1 MSKRNKQYK
10 IVYRVQLRKDNTVGP
25 YRRWVDEHCDA
36 SQRRRLMG
44 RPYIRTEG
52 FVSSNMYFGF
62 PHKKALYK
70 WFTKRDLVQ
79 LRLAGYV
86 IAKYKV
92 HHDYLIIDQRPVST
106 QCAFELNRA
115 ELLEAA

>member
-1 MSKRNKQYK
+1 MYQKAY
-10 IVYRVQLRKDNTVGP
+10 
-25 YRRWVDEHCDA
+25 
-36 SQRRRLMG
+36 RRLMA
-44 RPYIRTEG
+44 RPYIRVEG
-52 FVSSNMYFGF
+52 FVPSEFYFGF
-62 PHKKALYK
+62 PHKTALQR

-92 HHDYLIIDQRPVST
+92 HHDNLIMDQRVRKT
-106 QCAFELNRA
+106 QCAFLLDEA